1 MQLNTTICAL
11 ATGGGTSALAVIRIS
26 GPDAFLITDK
36 IFVGKK
42 NKKLIHQKGYTLHFG
57 NIVWENQLID
67 EVLVSVFKQ
76 PHSYTGEN
84 LVEISCHGSIFI
96 QQSILSALQAAGA
109 IAAKAGEFT
118 LRAFLNGKMD
128 LSQAEAVADIIAS
141 ENKAA
146 HTLAFQQL
154 RGGYSD
160 EIKKLRDELMTFAAL
175 IELELDFST
184 EDVEFADRSQLET
197 LIQELIGNI
206 KLLRN
211 GFILGNVIKAG
222 IPVAI
227 VGKPNAGKST
237 LLNALLKEDK
247 AIVSAIAGTT
257 RDAIEDVLVIEGTAF
272 RFIDT
277 AGLRDTQDEVE
288 KMGIERSYLKMQ
300 QASII
305 LYLFD
310 ANEMNISELNK
321 EINTIQLN
329 AKKEI
334 VVIPVANKIDITPE
348 NKLNE
353 YVSLKD
359 LITLSAKNNVG
370 IETLKNAFTE
380 WIVSEKIKSSE
391 MLVSNAR
398 HAHSLE
404 KAEIGLQTVMN
415 GLTLHI
421 PSDLLATDIRA
432 ALEALFEITGEVTN
446 DELLGIIFGKFC
458 IGK

>member
-11 ATGGGTSALAVIRIS
+11 ATGGGTSALAIIRVS
-26 GPDAFLITDK
+26 GPEALSVTDK

-42 NKKLIHQKGYTLHFG
+42 NKKLINQNGYTLHFG
-57 NIVWENQLID
+57 NIVWKNEIID

-76 PHSYTGEN
+76 PHSYTGEH
-84 LVEISCHGSIFI
+84 LIEISCHGSIFI
-96 QQSILSALQAAGA
+96 QQSILSALYD
-109 IAAKAGEFT
+109 AGEFT

-146 HTLAFQQL
+146 HNLAFQQL

-160 EIKKLRDELMTFAAL
+160 EIKKLRAELMTFAAL

-184 EDVEFADRSQLET
+184 EDVEFADRTQLEK
-197 LIQELIGNI
+197 LIYQLIINI
-206 KLLRN
+206 KILRN
-211 GFILGNVIKAG
+211 GFTLGNVIKSG

-237 LLNALLKEDK
+237 LLNALLKEEK
-247 AIVSAIAGTT
+247 AIVSSIAGTT
-257 RDAIEDVLVIEGTAF
+257 RDAIEDVLVIDGTAF

-277 AGLRDTQDEVE
+277 AGLRETQDEVE
-288 KMGIERSYLKMQ
+288 KIGIERSYLKMQ

-310 ANEMNISELNK
+310 ANEMNAADVEN
-321 EINTIQLN
+321 EINIIKINSKT
-329 AKKEI
+329 EI
-334 VVIPVANKIDITPE
+334 VVIPVANKTDITAKS
-348 NKLNE
+348 KLIE
-353 YVSLKD
+353 FASLEQ
-359 LITLSAKNNVG
+359 LITLSAKNNEG
-370 IETLKNAFTE
+370 IETLKNAFTQ
-380 WIVSEKIKSSE
+380 WIISERIKSSD

-398 HAHSLE
+398 HANSLE
-404 KAEIGLQTVMN
+404 KAEACLQAVIN
-415 GLTLHI
+415 GLNIQI

-432 ALEALFEITGEVTN
+432 AIEALSEITGEVTN
-446 DELLGIIFGKFC
+446 DEVLGIIFGKFC

>member
-11 ATGGGTSALAVIRIS
+11 ATGGGTSALAVIRVS
-26 GPDAFLITDK
+26 GPDALLITDK
-36 IFVGKK
+36 IFIGKK
-42 NKKLIHQKGYTLHFG
+42 SKKLAQQKGYTLHFG
-57 NIVWENQLID
+57 NIYWDNQLID

-109 IAAKAGEFT
+109 KAAKAGEFT
-118 LRAFLNGKMD
+118 LRSFLNGKID

-160 EIKKLRDELMTFAAL
+160 EIKKLRAELMTFAAL

-184 EDVEFADRSQLET
+184 EDVEFADRTQLKT
-197 LIQELIGNI
+197 LIDQLIINI
-206 KLLRN
+206 KLLRT
-211 GFILGNVIKAG
+211 GFTLGNVIKSG

-237 LLNALLKEDK
+237 LLNALLKEEK
-247 AIVSAIAGTT
+247 AIVSSIAGTT
-257 RDAIEDVLVIEGTAF
+257 RDAIEDVLVIDGTAF

-277 AGLRDTQDEVE
+277 AGLRETQDEVE
-288 KMGIERSYLKMQ
+288 KIGIERSYLKMQ

-310 ANEMNISELNK
+310 ANEMNSEDVKN
-321 EINTIQLN
+321 EIYTIKASSKTDQ
-329 AKKEI
+329 
-334 VVIPVANKIDITPE
+334 VVIPVANKTDITSE
-348 NKLNE
+348 IKLNE
-353 YVSLKD
+353 FASID
-359 LITLSAKNNVG
+359 NLINLSAKNNEG
-370 IETLKNAFTE
+370 IEILKNAFTN
-380 WIVSEKIKSSE
+380 WIISERIKSSD

-404 KAEIGLQTVMN
+404 KAEVSLVTVIDGLQN
-415 GLTLHI
+415 QI

-432 ALEALFEITGEVTN
+432 ATEALSEITGEVTN

>member
-11 ATGGGTSALAVIRIS
+11 ATGGGTSALAIIRVS
-26 GPDAFLITDK
+26 GPEALSVTDK

-42 NKKLIHQKGYTLHFG
+42 NKKLINQNGYTLHFG
-57 NIVWENQLID
+57 NIVWKNEIID

-76 PHSYTGEN
+76 PHSYTGEH
-84 LVEISCHGSIFI
+84 LIEISCHGSIFI
-96 QQSILSALQAAGA
+96 QQSILSALYDAGA

-146 HTLAFQQL
+146 HNLAFQQL

-160 EIKKLRDELMTFAAL
+160 EIKKLRAELMTFAAL

-184 EDVEFADRSQLET
+184 EDVEFADRTQLEK
-197 LIQELIGNI
+197 LIYQLIVNI

-211 GFILGNVIKAG
+211 GFTLGNVIKSG

-237 LLNALLKEDK
+237 LLNALLKEEK
-247 AIVSAIAGTT
+247 AIVSSIAGTT
-257 RDAIEDVLVIEGTAF
+257 RDAIEDVLVIDGTAF

-277 AGLRDTQDEVE
+277 AGLRETQDEVE
-288 KMGIERSYLKMQ
+288 KIGIERSYLKMQ

-310 ANEMNISELNK
+310 ANEMNAADVEN
-321 EINTIQLN
+321 EINAIKLN
-329 AKKEI
+329 AKTEI
-334 VVIPVANKIDITPE
+334 VVIPVANKTDITAE

-353 YVSLKD
+353 FKSLEQ
-359 LITLSAKNNVG
+359 LITLSAKNNEG
-370 IETLKNAFTE
+370 IETLKNAFTN
-380 WIVSEKIKSSE
+380 WIVSERIKSSD

-404 KAEIGLQTVMN
+404 KAETCLQAVIN
-415 GLTLHI
+415 GLNIQI

-432 ALEALFEITGEVTN
+432 AIEALSEITGEVTN
-446 DELLGIIFGKFC
+446 DEVLGVIFGKFC